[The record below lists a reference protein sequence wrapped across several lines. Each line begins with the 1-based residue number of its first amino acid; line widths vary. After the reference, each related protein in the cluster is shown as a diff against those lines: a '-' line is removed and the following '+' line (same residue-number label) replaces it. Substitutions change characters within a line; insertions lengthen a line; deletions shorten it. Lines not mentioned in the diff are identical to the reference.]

1 MDLIEIKAA
10 IRAILMALGRRAT
23 EKEFRSEFFNQEGES
38 FNCVLRQFGA
48 TFFDFLSSIP
58 DVCRVFRLSSDEIFV
73 EKVSHE
79 ESRHMDNLTVV
90 KNRKRSKPR

>member
-1 MDLIEIKAA
+1 MDLTEIKAG

-23 EKEFRSEFFNQEGES
+23 EKEFRSEYFNQEGES

-48 TFFDFLSSIP
+48 TFFEFLSSLP
-58 DVCRVFRLSSDEIFV
+58 DVCHVYKLSNDIFV